1 MVGGYALNAAGLPGG
16 GVGNDTPGPGERL
29 GLGVIGCGDFAR
41 TFAQSVRGRHPDID
55 LYFASRD
62 PERARRY
69 AAELGGAGHFGSY
82 AAAAESPA
90 VQAWYICTPHHLHLE
105 HCRLAAVAGKHI
117 LLEKP
122 IARSVAEGQ
131 AVAAAA
137 RAAGVTLMVAENYR
151 FLPAARQAKALLDGG
166 ALGGLRLLQLQEQ
179 FPFRP
184 QGWRNDRALNGGGT
198 LIDGG
203 IHKLSL
209 LAYLAGRP
217 AELYAAAVPSAQPG
231 LSDEDGVVIMTRGAG
246 GEVGIINHSWS
257 AGPHTPSAWGSLAG
271 TQASIIFE
279 FNAPSL
285 ELIDA
290 QGRRRIALDDDDPR
304 GLNAMLRE
312 FAAAVRQRRPP
323 AMTAEEAIADVAL
336 VAQAYESIRLG
347 RPIPTLIP

>member
-1 MVGGYALNAAGLPGG
+1 MVGGGELNAAGQPGG
-16 GVGNDTPGPGERL
+16 ADRNDGHGGQL
-29 GLGVIGCGDFAR
+29 GLCVIGCGDFAR
-41 TFAQSVRGRHPDID
+41 TFAQSVRGRHTDID

-69 AAELGGAGHFGSY
+69 AAELGGAGHFDSY
-82 AAAAESPA
+82 AAAEAPA
-90 VQAWYICTPHHLHLE
+90 VNAWYICTPHHLHLE
-105 HCRLAAVAGKHI
+105 HCRRAAAAGKHI

-122 IARSVAEGQ
+122 IARSVAEGRE
-131 AVAAAA
+131 VAAAA

-151 FLPAARQAKALLDGG
+151 FLPAARRAKALLDGG
-166 ALGGLRLLQLQEQ
+166 VLGGLRLLQLQEQ

-209 LAYLAGRP
+209 LAYLSGRP
-217 AELYAAAVPSAQPG
+217 AEIYAAAVPSAQPG
-231 LSDEDGVVIMTRGAG
+231 LADEDGVALMTRGAD

-257 AGPHTPSAWGSLAG
+257 AGAHTPAAWGSLAG
-271 TQASIIFE
+271 TQASIVFE

-290 QGRRRIALDDDDPR
+290 QGRRRITLEDDPR

-323 AMTAEEAIADVAL
+323 AMTAEDAIQDVAL
-336 VAQAYESIRLG
+336 VAQAYESIRQG
-347 RPIPTLIP
+347 RPVSTSIS

>member
-1 MVGGYALNAAGLPGG
+1 MNAAAQTGAAR
-16 GVGNDTPGPGERL
+16 NDAPGPGEKL
-29 GLGVIGCGDFAR
+29 GLCVIGCGDFAR
-41 TFAQSVRGRHPDID
+41 TFASSVRGRHPDID

-69 AAELGGAGHFGSY
+69 AAELGGVGHFGSY
-82 AAAAESPA
+82 AAAAA
-90 VQAWYICTPHHLHLE
+90 ARRVDAWYICTPHHLHLE
-105 HCRLAAVAGKHI
+105 HSRLAAQAGKHI

-122 IARSVAEGQ
+122 IARSVAEGREL
-131 AVAAAA
+131 AAAA
-137 RAAGVTLMVAENYR
+137 AASGVTLMVAENYR

-209 LAYLAGRP
+209 LAWLGGPP

-231 LSDEDGVVIMTRGAG
+231 LAAEDGVALMTRGAG

-257 AGPHTPSAWGSLAG
+257 AGPHTPAPWGSIAG
-271 TQASIIFE
+271 TQASIVFE
-279 FNAPSL
+279 FDAPYID
-285 ELIDA
+285 LIDG
-290 QGRRRIALDDDDPR
+290 QGRRRLNLEDDPR

-312 FAAAVRQRRPP
+312 FAAAIRQGRPP
-323 AMTAEEAIADVAL
+323 AMTAEDAIADVAL
-336 VAQAYESIRLG
+336 VAQAYESIRQG
-347 RPIPTLIP
+347 RPVALR

>member
-1 MVGGYALNAAGLPGG
+1 MVGGGELNAAGQPGG
-16 GVGNDTPGPGERL
+16 AAGNDGPGSRL
-29 GLGVIGCGDFAR
+29 GLCVIGCGDFAR

-69 AAELGGAGHFGSY
+69 AAELGGVGHFGSY
-82 AAAAESPA
+82 APAAESPA
-90 VQAWYICTPHHLHLE
+90 VNAWYICTPHHLHLE
-105 HCRLAAVAGKHI
+105 HCRMAAAAGQHI

-151 FLPAARQAKALLDGG
+151 FLPAARQAKVLLDGG
-166 ALGGLRLLQLQEQ
+166 ILGGLRLLQLQEQ

-231 LSDEDGVVIMTRGAG
+231 LADEDGVVIMSRGVG
-246 GEVGIINHSWS
+246 GEVGLINHSWS
-257 AGPHTPSAWGSLAG
+257 AGPHTTSAWGSIAG
-271 TQASIIFE
+271 TQASIVFE

-312 FAAAVRQRRPP
+312 FAAAVHQGRPP
-323 AMTAEEAIADVAL
+323 AMTTEDAIADVAL
-336 VAQAYESIRLG
+336 VAQAYESIRQG
-347 RPIPTLIP
+347 RPIPAAIP